1 MATIKGQNIRL
12 FIEDEQGVERC
23 LCASTSCTL
32 HITANLEE
40 STTKDSTGDW
50 TEQEATSKSWDVSA
64 DMNFVL
70 DATET
75 ALLGVD
81 IAKMVGKK
89 VKIRT
94 KLTEGTK
101 NRVAAA
107 GLYEGYAIINDW
119 NLQAQNKTNAQVS
132 MQAQGTGELAITSE
146 TPSE

>member
-12 FIEDEQGVERC
+12 FVEDDQGVERC
-23 LCASTSCTL
+23 LCASTTCTL
-32 HITANLEE
+32 HISADLEE

-50 TEQEATSKSWDVSA
+50 KEQEATSKSWDVSA

-94 KLTEGTK
+94 KITEGAK
-101 NRVAAA
+101 NRVASA

-119 NLQAQNKTNAQVS
+119 NLQAPNKQNATVS
-132 MQAQGTGELAITSE
+132 MQAQGTGELAITSDS
-146 TPSE
+146 PSE

>member
-23 LCASTSCTL
+23 LCASTSCTI
-32 HITANLEE
+32 HISADLEE

-50 TEQEATSKSWDVSA
+50 KEQEVTGKAWDVSA

-81 IAKMVGKK
+81 IAKMVGRK

-94 KLTEGTK
+94 KITEGAK

-107 GLYEGYAIINDW
+107 GLYEGYAIVNDW
-119 NLQAQNKTNAQVS
+119 NLQAPNKQNATVS
-132 MQAQGTGELAITSE
+132 MQAQGTGELAISSDA
-146 TPSE
+146 PSE

>member
-119 NLQAQNKTNAQVS
+119 NLQAPNKQNSTVS
-132 MQAQGTGELAITSE
+132 MQAQGTGELSITSE